1 MNEDID
7 DTITIDLS
15 DLDKYNSD
23 HTTMATSSMA
33 NGTNVDLTL
42 TPRGTG
48 SVNINPSTYQYPT
61 YSVGTTSG
69 MNGTSGSYLT
79 SNGASGTVWT
89 TNNTSPWGIG
99 TSSPSTL
106 KVQGDAEF
114 EGKVM
119 INGRNISEFLETISK
134 RLSILQP
141 DPAKLAHFEALKKA
155 YDHYKTLEAL
165 CELPKE
171 ESKD

>member
-7 DTITIDLS
+7 NTITIDLGGDYS
-15 DLDKYNSD
+15 NDFP
-23 HTTMATSSMA
+23 TMNDPSLSATGA
-33 NGTNVDLTL
+33 DTDVDLTL
-42 TPRGTG
+42 TPRGSG
-48 SVNINPSTYQYPT
+48 SIFSGYSIST
-61 YSVGTTSG
+61 SAG
-69 MNGTSGSYLT
+69 MNGTSGQYLT
-79 SNGASGTVWT
+79 SSSAGNTIWT
-89 TNNTSPWGIG
+89 TNSTSPWGIG
-99 TSSPSTL
+99 NTGPGTMQ
-106 KVQGDAEF
+106 VNGDAVF

-134 RLSILQP
+134 RLAILVP
-141 DPAKLAHFEALKKA
+141 DPAKLEHFAALKKA